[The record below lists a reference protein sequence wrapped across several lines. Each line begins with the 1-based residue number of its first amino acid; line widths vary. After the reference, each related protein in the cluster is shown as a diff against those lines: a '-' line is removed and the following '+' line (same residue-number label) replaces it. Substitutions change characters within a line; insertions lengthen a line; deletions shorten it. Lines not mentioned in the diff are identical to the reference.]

1 MVSGKGGAVVLND
14 FRGGGAVVSSDLRRG
29 RVHCGKTTASP
40 RPPSCLPHTVTLAGL
55 SSGGRRDGGVRTCF
69 STKGRT
75 SVTLTTAPPTVKAEC
90 SVTMCA
96 CRIHVMCMLSDNLLL
111 RYLIAI
117 VSSLPSPPLP
127 SPPLS
132 LRSPS
137 PDPAPT
143 VELLPT
149 IPGKVHSAVQRRN
162 LRFSHHKSHFSHT
175 YFSFIKQVLQANSGV
190 VKSEHQSKGGSVS
203 VSVAPPRAFG
213 SGSVEGRGCCW
224 VGQEDCLAYNFY
236 IV

>member
-1 MVSGKGGAVVLND
+1 M
-14 FRGGGAVVSSDLRRG
+14 VSSDLRRG

-69 STKGRT
+69 STKERT

-96 CRIHVMCMLSDNLLL
+96 CHIHVMCMLSDNLLL

-127 SPPLS
+127 SPPLPS
-132 LRSPS
+132 PPLPSPS
-137 PDPAPT
+137 AHPPQTPPPQWSSSQLSQGRCTVLSNDATSASPT
-143 VELLPT
+143 TSPT
-149 IPGKVHSAVQRRN
+149 SATPISPSSSR
-162 LRFSHHKSHFSHT
+162 S
-175 YFSFIKQVLQANSGV
+175 
-190 VKSEHQSKGGSVS
+190 SKPTQEWS
-203 VSVAPPRAFG
+203 RA
-213 SGSVEGRGCCW
+213 SISPKEAASR
-224 VGQEDCLAYNFY
+224 
-236 IV
+236 